1 MTTVR
6 ITPARERFLKDFDRY
21 TNSGLNPH
29 TLDGVWKEFKTQP
42 RVINYCKRNG
52 LLAQAG
58 LSNTYVVSLE
68 AKRLAKIAQ
77 DTMETVSNSL
87 DSIVRRRYRKR
98 SSAMFKQS

>member
-1 MTTVR
+1 MTAIR

-21 TNSGLNPH
+21 TNSGRNPH

-58 LSNTYVVSLE
+58 LSDTYVVSLE
-68 AKRLAKIAQ
+68 ARRLAKIAQ
-77 DTMETVSNSL
+77 DTMENISTSL
-87 DSIVRRRYRKR
+87 DSIVRRRSRKR
-98 SSAMFKQS
+98 SSAMLKQS